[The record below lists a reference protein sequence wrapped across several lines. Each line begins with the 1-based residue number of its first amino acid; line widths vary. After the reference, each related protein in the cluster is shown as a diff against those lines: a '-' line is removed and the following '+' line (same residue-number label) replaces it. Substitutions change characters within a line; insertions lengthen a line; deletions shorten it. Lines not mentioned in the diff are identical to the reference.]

1 MSARRG
7 YALVGAGARAAMYLD
22 AIAGPYEAAA
32 ELVGLCDSSRQRMA
46 WHNRRLE
53 RTAGLAPGPAY
64 AAEEFDRMVRE
75 TCPDTVIVTTIDST
89 HHIGISTT
97 GMKG

>member
-22 AIAGPYEAAA
+22 AIAGPYETAA

-53 RTAGLAPGPAY
+53 RTAGLAPRPAY
-64 AAEEFDRMVRE
+64 AAEFDWMVNE
-75 TCPDTVIVTTIDST
+75 TRPDTVIVTTIDST
-89 HHIGISTT
+89 HHVGISTT